1 MSRSASF
8 LFVWIKPF
16 RNFCPLIK
24 TMTHIR
30 ATRLGL
36 VAAALLSQAVHGQ
49 TPQAVL
55 SLPEMWITSIRGSVT
70 DKYSAD
76 PKDEIGPRM
85 QLAQAQGGPSHAPYR
100 VKPLTRLY
108 VRKDSHALISLPSA
122 GHCMIVGD
130 YSSIFLPAVGTS
142 DITIGFDAHVQ
153 SPARGFFN
161 ISAAEMAKHPAKV
174 FRLTTKRKSNSADDK
189 AISLATAQAAISTM
203 GARFFVIDDVGVG
216 VGAGVA
222 EKYGNGCI
230 VGVFEGSVTVEE
242 TVGVKKFEV
251 KPGMVVTVKPHEIT
265 PPRAMTKAEASY
277 DIGCKLAALGKDV
290 PARLPASMK
299 TTPKNLPGTK
309 VNTLGMTFVPVPKTK
324 VLMCVHETR
333 GADYSAFL
341 AADPSNPAAKGYHN
355 EFGYWGWEDYPVSV
369 KWDDAK
375 AFCDWLG
382 RKEGKKYRLPTD
394 EEWSQ
399 ATGVAARENFR
410 PEVFPADLALKAAS
424 GYPWGSE
431 WPPKNAG
438 NFGDL
443 CREVEVAPSGRL
455 IDAPKGDTDLLAL
468 DDGYREAAPV
478 MSYLP
483 NKLGIYDLAGNVSEW
498 CEDWYD
504 ATRSGRVVRGSSFE
518 DDQKQALAS
527 SYRVPRATS
536 TGYNNSPIGFRIVM
550 EIP

>member
-1 MSRSASF
+1 
-8 LFVWIKPF
+8 
-16 RNFCPLIK
+16 
-24 TMTHIR
+24 MTHTLAAR
-30 ATRLGL
+30 VGL
-36 VAAALLSQAVHGQ
+36 VTATLTVLLSQPVHAQ

-70 DKYSAD
+70 DAFNMD
-76 PKDEIGPRM
+76 PANDIKNSIKNRM
-85 QLAQAQGGPSHAPYR
+85 QVINGPNGPTYSPFQI
-100 VKPLTRLY
+100 KPGKRLHIN
-108 VRKDSHALISLPSA
+108 KDSHALISFPGA
-122 GHCMIVGD
+122 GHAMIVGD
-130 YSSIFLPAVGTS
+130 CTSIILPKPGLSPV
-142 DITIGFDAHVQ
+142 TIGFDAHPQ
-153 SPARGFFN
+153 SPAKGFFN
-161 ISAAEMAKHPAKV
+161 ISAMEMARNPGMV
-174 FRLTTKRKSNSADDK
+174 FRLTTKRQSNSADDK
-189 AISLATAQAAISTM
+189 TLSIVYAQTLISTR
-203 GARFFVIDDVGVG
+203 GARFFVIDDLEVG

-222 EKYGNGCI
+222 EKIGIGCI
-230 VGVFEGSVTVEE
+230 VGVFDGSVTVEE

-290 PARLPASMK
+290 PAKLPPTMK

-309 VNTLGMTFVPVPKTK
+309 VNSLGMTFVPVPKTK

-375 AFCDWLG
+375 AFCEWLS

-399 ATGVAARENFR
+399 ATGVGARENFR
-410 PEVFPADLALKAAS
+410 PGVFPADLALKAAS

-438 NFGDL
+438 NFADL
-443 CREVEVAPSGRL
+443 CRKAEGPLAGKDNEFGT
-455 IDAPKGDTDLLAL
+455 GDPDLLSL

>member
-1 MSRSASF
+1 
-8 LFVWIKPF
+8 
-16 RNFCPLIK
+16 
-24 TMTHIR
+24 MTHFL
-30 ATRLGL
+30 AARLAL
-36 VAAALLSQAVHGQ
+36 VAAALTALLSPPVHGQ
-49 TPQAVL
+49 TAQAVL

-70 DKYSAD
+70 DAFNMD
-76 PKDEIGPRM
+76 PASDIKNSIKNRM
-85 QLAQAQGGPSHAPYR
+85 QAIDGPNGPTYAPCQI
-100 VKPLTRLY
+100 KPGKRLY
-108 VRKDSHALISLPSA
+108 INKDSHALISFPGA
-122 GHCMIVGD
+122 GHAMIVGD
-130 YSSIFLPAVGTS
+130 CTSIRLSKPEENQT
-142 DITIGFDAHVQ
+142 TIGFNAHPQ
-153 SPARGFFN
+153 SPAKGFFN
-161 ISAAEMAKHPAKV
+161 ISALEMAKHPGKV
-174 FRLTTKRKSNSADDK
+174 FSMNTKSRSNSADDK
-189 AISLATAQAAISTM
+189 ALSIVYAQTLISTR
-203 GARFFVIDDVGVG
+203 GARFFVIDELPVG

-222 EKYGNGCI
+222 EKNGIGCI
-230 VGVFEGSVTVEE
+230 VGVFDGSVTVEE
-242 TVGVKKFEV
+242 TVGLKKFEV
-251 KPGMVVTVKPHEIT
+251 KPGMVVIVKPHEIT

-277 DIGCKLAALGKDV
+277 DIGCKLAALGKDI

-299 TTPKNLPGTK
+299 NTPKNLPGTK
-309 VNTLGMTFVPVPKTK
+309 VNSLGMTFVPVPKTK
-324 VLMCVHETR
+324 ILMCVHETR

-341 AADPSNPAAKGYHN
+341 GADPSTPAAKGYHN

-375 AFCDWLG
+375 AFCEWLS

-410 PEVFPADLALKAAS
+410 PGVFPADLALKAAS

-518 DDQKQALAS
+518 DDQKQELLS
-527 SYRVPRATS
+527 SYRVSRATS
-536 TGYNNSPIGFRIVM
+536 AGYNNSPIGFRIVM